1 LLDRFFVLPKNLK
14 LAFILFTA
22 YNKSDLN
29 FEGEKMATQHIE
41 NKLKLLPDLPGCY
54 LMKDINSKIIYVGKA
69 KNLKNRV
76 RSYFKSSH
84 EGKTA
89 RLVSEIRDFE
99 TIVTST
105 DKEAFLLEI
114 TLIQKHKPYYN
125 IKLKRGTG
133 YPYIK
138 ITNERDPQ
146 LKIVSQIKRDGGYYF
161 GPYPNV
167 YAAEETM
174 QLLQKVYPLR
184 RCNGYQ
190 KRPCLYYHMGQCLG
204 ACFKEVPVEA
214 YQKQIR
220 KIKSFLNGN
229 VGFIKQE
236 LKKKMEQAAQKLE
249 FERAA
254 EIRDQ
259 IHYVEMTVEKQKIIS
274 NDRTPRDLF
283 NFYLNKGWISIQVFY
298 IRQARLMKR
307 EKRLFP
313 CIDTPQAELESFI
326 LQFYNQKNKVKP
338 KEILV
343 PAGIDRAVL
352 SSILS
357 LPVKTPRRG
366 QKRELM
372 QLAQKNAR
380 LILEE
385 KFRLLELDN
394 RKTIGAVNEILHA
407 LGLKNGHR
415 IEAFDHSHLQGT
427 DLVSAMVCFVDG
439 RPQKS
444 AYRKYRLKTVDH
456 ADEAASTQ
464 EVIRRRYTR
473 LLKEHGQLPD
483 LILMDGAEIQIA
495 AAEDVLV
502 NELNL
507 HIPVAGMV
515 KNEHHRTADLM
526 NSTFQKVQ
534 LSPKSE
540 GFYLLQRIQDEVHRF
555 VITYHRQTHSKNSL
569 ASRLDLIPGVGPKTR
584 IKLLRKYGSLKKIAN
599 ASPKELQALGISAK
613 VAQTI
618 KISLQSLQ

>member
-1 LLDRFFVLPKNLK
+1 
-14 LAFILFTA
+14 
-22 YNKSDLN
+22 
-29 FEGEKMATQHIE
+29 MATQHIE

-54 LMKDINSKIIYVGKA
+54 MMKDINSRIIYVGKA

-89 RLVSEIRDFE
+89 KLVSEIRDFE
-99 TIVTST
+99 TIITST

-138 ITNERDPQ
+138 ITHEKDPQ
-146 LKIVSQIKRDGGYYF
+146 LKIVSQVKKDGGYYF

-167 YAAEETM
+167 YAATETL

-204 ACFKEVPVEA
+204 ACFKEVPQSE
-214 YQKQIR
+214 YEKQIK

-229 VGFIKQE
+229 VSKIKKE
-236 LKKKMEQAAQKLE
+236 LEQKMETASENLE

-274 NDRTPRDLF
+274 NDNTPRDLF
-283 NFYLNKGWISIQVFY
+283 VFYMNKGWLSLQIFS

-313 CIDTPQAELESFI
+313 CIDMPEAELESFI
-326 LQFYNQKNKVKP
+326 LQFYNQKNRILP

-343 PAGIDRAVL
+343 PSGMDKETLSEILGI
-352 SSILS
+352 
-357 LPVKTPRRG
+357 PVKTPQRG
-366 QKRELM
+366 QKRDLLEM
-372 QLAQKNAR
+372 AQKNAK
-380 LILEE
+380 LVLEE
-385 KFRLLELDN
+385 KFRLLELDE
-394 RKTIGAVNEILHA
+394 RKTTGAMNEITDA
-407 LGLKNGHR
+407 LGLPNGHR
-415 IEAFDHSHLQGT
+415 IEAFDHSHLQGE
-427 DLVSAMVCFVDG
+427 DLVSAMVCFIDG
-439 RPQKS
+439 KPEK
-444 AYRKYRLKTVDH
+444 AEYRKYKLKNVDH
-456 ADEAASTQ
+456 ADEAASTR
-464 EVIRRRYTR
+464 EVIYRRYSR
-473 LLKEHGQLPD
+473 LLKEKANLPD
-483 LILMDGAEIQIA
+483 LILMDGASVQINA
-495 AAEDVLV
+495 AVDVLH
-502 NELNL
+502 NQLGID
-507 HIPVAGMV
+507 IPVAGMV
-515 KNEHHRTADLM
+515 KNDRHKTADLM
-526 NSTFQKVQ
+526 TENDEKIG
-534 LSPKSE
+534 LDPKSE

-555 VITYHRQTHSKNSL
+555 AITFHRQVRSKNSL
-569 ASRLDLIPGVGPKTR
+569 ASRLERIQGVGPKTR
-584 IKLLRKYGSLKKIAN
+584 IKLLRNYGSLKNISA
-599 ASPKELQALGISAK
+599 ASVEDLESLGISKK

-618 KISLQSLQ
+618 KLSLKNQS

>member
-1 LLDRFFVLPKNLK
+1 
-14 LAFILFTA
+14 
-22 YNKSDLN
+22 
-29 FEGEKMATQHIE
+29 MATQHIE

-54 LMKDINSKIIYVGKA
+54 MMKDINSRIIYVGKA

-89 RLVSEIRDFE
+89 KLVSEIRDFE
-99 TIVTST
+99 TIITST

-138 ITNERDPQ
+138 ITHEKDPQ
-146 LKIVSQIKRDGGYYF
+146 LKIVSQVKKDGGYYF

-167 YAAEETM
+167 YAATETL

-204 ACFKEVPVEA
+204 ACFKEVPQSE
-214 YQKQIR
+214 YEKQIK

-229 VGFIKQE
+229 VSKIKKE
-236 LKKKMEQAAQKLE
+236 LEQKMETASENLE

-274 NDRTPRDLF
+274 NDNTPRDLF
-283 NFYLNKGWISIQVFY
+283 AFYMNKGWLSLQIFS

-313 CIDTPQAELESFI
+313 CIDTPEAELESFI
-326 LQFYNQKNKVKP
+326 LQFYNQKNRILS

-343 PAGIDRAVL
+343 PSGMDKETLSEILGI
-352 SSILS
+352 
-357 LPVKTPRRG
+357 PVKTPQRG
-366 QKRELM
+366 QKRDLLEM
-372 QLAQKNAR
+372 AQKNAK
-380 LILEE
+380 LVLEE
-385 KFRLLELDN
+385 KFRLLELDE
-394 RKTIGAVNEILHA
+394 RKTTGAMNEITDA
-407 LGLKNGHR
+407 LGLPNGHR
-415 IEAFDHSHLQGT
+415 IEAFDHSHLQGE
-427 DLVSAMVCFVDG
+427 DLVSAMVCFIDG
-439 RPQKS
+439 RPEKTE
-444 AYRKYRLKTVDH
+444 YRKYKLKNVDH
-456 ADEAASTQ
+456 ADEAASTR
-464 EVIRRRYTR
+464 EVIYRRYSR
-473 LLKEHGQLPD
+473 LLKEKANLPD
-483 LILMDGAEIQIA
+483 LILMDGASIQINA
-495 AAEDVLV
+495 AVDVLH
-502 NELNL
+502 NQLGID
-507 HIPVAGMV
+507 IPVAGMV
-515 KNEHHRTADLM
+515 KNDRHKTADLM
-526 NSTFQKVQ
+526 MENDEKIG
-534 LSPKSE
+534 LDPKSE

-555 VITYHRQTHSKNSL
+555 AITFHRQVRSKNSL
-569 ASRLDLIPGVGPKTR
+569 ASRLERIQGVGPKTR
-584 IKLLRKYGSLKKIAN
+584 IKLLRNYGSLKNISA
-599 ASPKELQALGISAK
+599 ASVEDLESLGISKK

-618 KISLQSLQ
+618 KLSLKNQS

>member
-1 LLDRFFVLPKNLK
+1 
-14 LAFILFTA
+14 
-22 YNKSDLN
+22 
-29 FEGEKMATQHIE
+29 MATQHIE

-54 LMKDINSKIIYVGKA
+54 MMKDINSRIIYVGKA

-89 RLVSEIRDFE
+89 KLVSEIRDFE
-99 TIVTST
+99 TIITST

-138 ITNERDPQ
+138 ITHEKDPQ
-146 LKIVSQIKRDGGYYF
+146 LKIVSQVKKDGSYYF

-167 YAAEETM
+167 YAATETL

-204 ACFKEVPVEA
+204 ACFKEVPQSE
-214 YQKQIR
+214 YEKQIK

-229 VGFIKQE
+229 VSKIKKE
-236 LKKKMEQAAQKLE
+236 LEQKMETASENLE

-274 NDRTPRDLF
+274 NDNTPRDLF
-283 NFYLNKGWISIQVFY
+283 AFYMNKGWLSLQIFS

-313 CIDTPQAELESFI
+313 CIDTPEAELESFI
-326 LQFYNQKNKVKP
+326 LQFYNQKNRILP

-343 PAGIDRAVL
+343 PSGMDKETLSEILGI
-352 SSILS
+352 
-357 LPVKTPRRG
+357 PVKTPQRG
-366 QKRELM
+366 QKRDLLEM
-372 QLAQKNAR
+372 AQKNAR
-380 LILEE
+380 LVLEE
-385 KFRLLELDN
+385 KFRLLELDE
-394 RKTIGAVNEILHA
+394 RKTTGAMNEITDA
-407 LGLKNGHR
+407 LGLPNGHR
-415 IEAFDHSHLQGT
+415 IEAFDHSHLQGE
-427 DLVSAMVCFVDG
+427 DLVSAMVCFIDG
-439 RPQKS
+439 KPEKTE
-444 AYRKYRLKTVDH
+444 YRKYKLKNVDH
-456 ADEAASTQ
+456 ADEAASTR
-464 EVIRRRYTR
+464 EVIYRRYSR
-473 LLKEHGQLPD
+473 LLKEKADLPD
-483 LILMDGAEIQIA
+483 LILMDGASVQINA
-495 AAEDVLV
+495 AVDVLH
-502 NELNL
+502 NQLGID
-507 HIPVAGMV
+507 IPVAGMV
-515 KNEHHRTADLM
+515 KNDRHKTADLM
-526 NSTFQKVQ
+526 TENDEKIG
-534 LSPKSE
+534 LDPKSE

-555 VITYHRQTHSKNSL
+555 AITFHRQVRSKNSL
-569 ASRLDLIPGVGPKTR
+569 ASRLERIQGVGPKTR
-584 IKLLRKYGSLKKIAN
+584 IKLLRNYGSLKNISA
-599 ASPKELQALGISAK
+599 ASVEDLESLGISKK

-618 KISLQSLQ
+618 KLSLKNQS

>member
-1 LLDRFFVLPKNLK
+1 
-14 LAFILFTA
+14 
-22 YNKSDLN
+22 
-29 FEGEKMATQHIE
+29 MATQHIE

-54 LMKDINSKIIYVGKA
+54 MMKDINSKIIYVGKA

-89 RLVSEIRDFE
+89 KLVSEIRDFE
-99 TIVTST
+99 TIITST

-138 ITNERDPQ
+138 ITHEKDPQ
-146 LKIVSQIKRDGGYYF
+146 LKIVSQVKKDGGYYF

-167 YAAEETM
+167 YAATETL

-204 ACFKEVPVEA
+204 ACFKEVPQSE
-214 YQKQIR
+214 YEKQIK

-229 VGFIKQE
+229 VSKIKKE
-236 LKKKMEQAAQKLE
+236 LEQKMETASENLE

-274 NDRTPRDLF
+274 NDNTPRDLF
-283 NFYLNKGWISIQVFY
+283 AFYMNKGWLSLQIFS

-313 CIDTPQAELESFI
+313 CIDTPEAELESFI
-326 LQFYNQKNKVKP
+326 LQFYNQKNRILP

-343 PAGIDRAVL
+343 PSGMDKETLSEILGI
-352 SSILS
+352 
-357 LPVKTPRRG
+357 PVKTPQRG
-366 QKRELM
+366 QKRDLLEM
-372 QLAQKNAR
+372 AQKNAK
-380 LILEE
+380 LVLEE
-385 KFRLLELDN
+385 KFRLLELDE
-394 RKTIGAVNEILHA
+394 RKTTGAMNEITDA
-407 LGLKNGHR
+407 LGLPNGHR
-415 IEAFDHSHLQGT
+415 IEAFDHSHLQGE
-427 DLVSAMVCFVDG
+427 DLVSAMVCFIDG
-439 RPQKS
+439 KPEKTE
-444 AYRKYRLKTVDH
+444 YRKYKLKNVDH
-456 ADEAASTQ
+456 ADEAASTR
-464 EVIRRRYTR
+464 EVIYRRYSR
-473 LLKEHGQLPD
+473 LLKEKANLPD
-483 LILMDGAEIQIA
+483 LILMDGASIQINA
-495 AAEDVLV
+495 AVDVLH
-502 NELNL
+502 NQLGID
-507 HIPVAGMV
+507 IPVAGMV
-515 KNEHHRTADLM
+515 KNDRHKTADLM
-526 NSTFQKVQ
+526 MENNEKIG
-534 LSPKSE
+534 LDPKSE

-555 VITYHRQTHSKNSL
+555 AITFHRQVRSKNSL
-569 ASRLDLIPGVGPKTR
+569 ASRLERIQGVGPKTR
-584 IKLLRKYGSLKKIAN
+584 IKLLRNYGSLKNISA
-599 ASPKELQALGISAK
+599 ASVEDLESLGISKK

-618 KISLQSLQ
+618 KLSLKNQS